1 MHMALNLNV
10 VISYIYYSKTVL
22 GMDCVSINLF
32 YYMYFFYYL
41 FFYLVNYLISGTFL
55 FKWEKRVYDVS
66 KLQAVKLKDFFCKN
80 YLIFL
85 FLFSVDVMSMSYTF
99 FLIHSLNLKCILHPK
114 AAFSAVCLNTYE
126 RFSPQQ
132 RLKSRSIFS
141 KITEGN

>member
-1 MHMALNLNV
+1 MALNLGV

-32 YYMYFFYYL
+32 YYMYFIYYL
-41 FFYLVNYLISGTFL
+41 FFYLVNYWISDTFL

-85 FLFSVDVMSMSYTF
+85 FLFSVDVMSLSYTF
-99 FLIHSLNLKCILHPK
+99 F
-114 AAFSAVCLNTYE
+114 
-126 RFSPQQ
+126 
-132 RLKSRSIFS
+132 
-141 KITEGN
+141 

>member
-1 MHMALNLNV
+1 MSLL
-10 VISYIYYSKTVL
+10 VIFTTLKRYLAWIAFPLIYFII
-22 GMDCVSINLF
+22 CILF
-32 YYMYFFYYL
+32 ITY
-41 FFYLVNYLISGTFL
+41 FFYLVNYWISDTFL

-66 KLQAVKLKDFFCKN
+66 KLQAVKLKDFFCTN

-132 RLKSRSIFS
+132 LLKSRSIFS

>member
-1 MHMALNLNV
+1 MSLL
-10 VISYIYYSKTVL
+10 VIFATLKRYLAWIAFPLIYFII
-22 GMDCVSINLF
+22 CILF
-32 YYMYFFYYL
+32 ITY
-41 FFYLVNYLISGTFL
+41 FFYLVNYWISDTFL

-132 RLKSRSIFS
+132 LLKSRSIFS